1 MPLDSFHPAVRA
13 WFEERFGR
21 PSLPQAEGWPAIARG
36 ENVLILAPTGS
47 GKTLAAFLKCLDI
60 LYRQGDR
67 REPGVQVLYVS
78 PLKAL
83 NNDIYRNLEVPLAGI
98 EAKADELGLRIP
110 HLTHA
115 VRTGDTPQREREQ
128 MRRRP
133 PDILI
138 TTPES
143 LYLLLTSRSRDMLRT
158 VRYVIVDEIHAL
170 CTNKRGAHLALSL
183 ERLEALL
190 PRPPVRIGLSATQ
203 RPLDEVARYLGGTGR
218 PVTIVDAGSRR
229 NLDLRVEVPVDD
241 IRVLP
246 ENSLWPAI
254 HRRVLDLVAAH
265 RATIVFVNSRGLA
278 ERLAGQLNALA
289 GREVA
294 RVHHGSMSR
303 EAREHVEAELKAGR
317 LPCLVATSSLELGI
331 DVGAVDLVIQVES
344 PGTVSRGLQR
354 VGRAGHALGA
364 VSKGRF
370 LPKYRGDLL
379 ETAGIVREMRRGEIE
394 ESRVPTGALDVLAQ
408 QIVAMAAMDEWRV
421 DDLLALVRRAW
432 GYRDLTE
439 RQLHGVLEML
449 AARYPAEELRDL
461 RPRIVW
467 DRQAGVIRARE
478 GARALAVLSGGTI
491 PDRGYYEVYLEGSSV
506 KLGEMD
512 EEFVYESRVGDV
524 FLLGTGTWQIRAI
537 EHDRVVAAPAPG
549 RVPRMPFWKGEGFGR
564 PLSLGRRLGAFAG
577 EVAARLED
585 PGLLPWLQAE
595 CCLDERAARNLA
607 QYLRDQIDHAGV
619 APTDRRL
626 VLERFPDELGDQRL
640 ALLSPFGARV
650 NTAWG
655 MVLRARIRQM
665 LRLEAEVT
673 TSDDVIHIRL
683 PGADRPLDPEA
694 LVRIDPDE
702 AVELLLE
709 EVGST
714 PLFGAHFRMNAGR
727 ALVLPRPRPGKRR
740 PFWLQRLKA
749 ADLLQVARRYP
760 DFPLVLETYRE
771 VLRDV
776 LDMDGLRQVL
786 AELAAGEIE
795 LAVTEA
801 DSPSPMASQILLQF
815 VAEYMYEGEAPK
827 AERHGTLLALNRE
840 LLDELLGTGALRDL
854 LDPRAI
860 AAVAARLRGQAEGW
874 RPRGPDEVE
883 DLLRR
888 AGDMSEEE
896 LAAAGAGPEW
906 LARLEAERRAV
917 QVRFARGARD
927 GTGGDG
933 GPDGDGV
940 EVRWVHADDAPL
952 YRRQEADVE
961 AVVRRYARAHGPF
974 RPEEVARRYGLPV
987 AAVAAAAEALAG
999 SGALAAGEFTR
1010 GVEGREYCDREVL
1023 RQIRRQTLA
1032 VLRAEVEPVDGAAY
1046 ARFLLSRH
1054 GLISPAPGGAG
1065 PGRGPA
1071 GGAAPGRI
1079 APDRLLRVLRRLQG
1093 IPLPVELW
1101 EQEILPRRLPGYQP
1115 LWLDQLL
1122 AAGELHWVGAPGRR
1136 LAFYLPDEVQ
1146 VYADRLSAPPPDE
1159 LTPVQTRVL
1168 AACGAAGAAFLG
1180 TVARGAGLT
1189 PAEAL
1194 EALWDLAW
1202 MGLVTN
1208 DTFQPV
1214 REALRPECAVR
1225 RRGRTAPLLRGGTGR
1240 WWHTASLLA
1249 GSAPAGADAPGE
1261 NARAE
1266 SGASG
1271 WRASAGGEA
1280 GFGRDAPAG
1289 QAGDPVEAYAR
1300 LLLDRYGVVTRET
1313 VAADDGPAPWGEVLQ
1328 RLRRMEW
1335 RGEVRQ
1341 GYYVAGLTGMQFARG
1356 SDVELLRRARDL
1368 TGTPP
1373 VLLNAADPANP
1384 YGSVL
1389 PWPEGERLAR
1399 LPSNYLVLDGGLPV
1413 LGVEGYGRRLL
1424 PLAPLTEDGLAR
1436 ALAALPDLLR
1446 VRRAARPAR
1455 RIEVRQWAD
1464 MPIQQSPAA
1473 GPLRALGFEPA
1484 PRGMVY
1490 YGP

>member
-1 MPLDSFHPAVRA
+1 MTLESFHPAVRA

-21 PSLPQAEGWPAIARG
+21 PSPPQAQGWPAIARG

-60 LYRQGDR
+60 LYREGIR
-67 REPGVQVLYVS
+67 REPGIRVLYIS

-83 NNDIYRNLEVPLAGI
+83 NNDVYRNLEVPLAEI
-98 EAKADELGLRIP
+98 EAKARELGLSLP

-115 VRTGDTPQREREQ
+115 VRTGDTPQRERAE
-128 MRRRP
+128 MRRHP

-143 LYLLLTSRSRDMLRT
+143 LYLLLTSRSRDILRT

-170 CTNKRGAHLALSL
+170 CTTKRGAHLSLSL

-190 PRPPVRIGLSATQ
+190 PRPPVRIGLSATL
-203 RPLDEVARYLGGTGR
+203 RPLEEVAHFLGGTGR
-218 PVTIVDAGSRR
+218 PVTIVDAGVRR

-241 IRVLP
+241 MRALP
-246 ENSLWPAI
+246 EGSLWPAS
-254 HRRVLDLVAAH
+254 HRRVLELVEAH
-265 RATIVFVNSRGLA
+265 RAAIVFVNSRGLA

-303 EAREHVEAELKAGR
+303 EAREQVEAELKAGR

-331 DVGAVDLVIQVES
+331 DVGAVDLVIQIES

-364 VSKGRF
+364 VSKGRL

-379 ETAGIVREMRRGEIE
+379 ETAGIVREMRKGEIE
-394 ESRVPTGALDVLAQ
+394 EIRVPTGALDVLAQ
-408 QIVAMAAMDEWRV
+408 QVVAMAAMDEWRV

-439 RQLHGVLEML
+439 RQLRSVLDML
-449 AARYPAEELRDL
+449 AGRYPSEEFREL

-467 DRQAGVIRARE
+467 DREAGVIRGRE

-491 PDRGYYEVYLEGSSV
+491 PDRGYYEVYLEGRNV
-506 KLGEMD
+506 KLGELD

-537 EHDRVVAAPAPG
+537 EHDRVVAVPAPG
-549 RVPRMPFWKGEGFGR
+549 RMPRMPFWKGEGFGR
-564 PLSLGRRLGAFAG
+564 PLELGRKLGAFTG
-577 EVAARLED
+577 EVAARLAD
-585 PGLLPWLQAE
+585 PGLPQWLQSE
-595 CCLDERAARNLA
+595 CCLDERAAQNLV
-607 QYLRDQIDHAGV
+607 QYVRDQV
-619 APTDRRL
+619 AHTGAVPTDRRL

-640 ALLSPFGARV
+640 ALLSPFGGRV

-655 MVLRARIRQM
+655 MVLRARIRQ
-665 LRLEAEVT
+665 LLHLEAEVT

-702 AVELLLE
+702 AVELLLQ

-714 PLFGAHFRMNAGR
+714 PLFGAYFRMNAGR

-776 LDMDGLRQVL
+776 LDLEGLRQVL
-786 AELAAGEIE
+786 TDLASGTIE
-795 LAVTEA
+795 LAVVET

-827 AERHGTLLALNRE
+827 AERHGTLLALHRE
-840 LLDELLGTGALRDL
+840 LLDELLGTGALREL

-874 RPRGPDEVE
+874 HPRGPDEVE

-888 AGDMSEEE
+888 AGDMSQAE
-896 LAAAGAGPEW
+896 LEAAGARPEW
-906 LARLEAERRAV
+906 LAQLEAERRAL
-917 QVRFARGARD
+917 RLHAASRDRGGASPA
-927 GTGGDG
+927 GDAG
-933 GPDGDGV
+933 AV
-940 EVRWVHADDAPL
+940 HWVHADDAPL
-952 YRRQEADVE
+952 YRRPEADVA

-974 RPEEVARRYGLPV
+974 RPEEVARRYGLPP
-987 AAVAAAAEALAG
+987 AEVAAAAEGLAAAG
-999 SGALAAGEFTR
+999 TLVAGEFTR
-1010 GVEGREYCDREVL
+1010 GAGGREYCDREVL
-1023 RQIRRQTLA
+1023 RQIRRQTLTL
-1032 VLRAEVEPVDGAAY
+1032 LRAEVEPVDGAAY
-1046 ARFLLSRH
+1046 ARFLMSWQ
-1054 GLISPAPGGAG
+1054 GVQAGSPMPGAPGDSPAAG
-1065 PGRGPA
+1065 TPPA
-1071 GGAAPGRI
+1071 GAPAEGPWSGA
-1079 APDRLLRVLRRLQG
+1079 LLRTLRRLQG
-1093 IPLPVELW
+1093 IPLPAELW
-1101 EQEILPRRLPGYQP
+1101 EQEILPCRVPGYQP

-1136 LAFYLPDEVQ
+1136 LAFYLPDQ
-1146 VYADRLSAPPPDE
+1146 VGLFAGRLEAAPSEGLAP
-1159 LTPVQTRVL
+1159 TQAQVL
-1168 AACGAAGAAFLG
+1168 EACRATGAAFLG
-1180 TVARGAGLT
+1180 AIARRAGLS
-1189 PAEAL
+1189 PNEAL
-1194 EALWDLAW
+1194 EALWELAW

-1208 DTFQPV
+1208 DTFAPV
-1214 REALRPECAVR
+1214 REVLRSPSRSAR
-1225 RRGRTAPLLRGGTGR
+1225 HRGRAAPVLRGGTGR
-1240 WWHTASLLA
+1240 WWPTAALVEA
-1249 GSAPAGADAPGE
+1249 APAVLP
-1261 NARAE
+1261 
-1266 SGASG
+1266 
-1271 WRASAGGEA
+1271 GGEGTPGGA
-1280 GFGRDAPAG
+1280 ADRA
-1289 QAGDPVEAYAR
+1289 EAYAR
-1300 LLLDRYGVVTRET
+1300 LLLDRYGVVSRE
-1313 VAADDGPAPWGEVLQ
+1313 VAAADGGPAPWGEVLE

-1341 GYYVAGLTGMQFARG
+1341 GYFVAGLSGLQFARA
-1356 SDVELLRRARDL
+1356 DAVERLRRARDL
-1368 TGTPP
+1368 TGGPP
-1373 VLLNAADPANP
+1373 VLLNATDPANP
-1384 YGSVL
+1384 YGAIL

-1399 LPSNYLVLDGGLPV
+1399 LPSTYLVLLDGLPV
-1413 LGVEGYGRRLL
+1413 LGVESHGRRLV
-1424 PLAPLTEDGLAR
+1424 PLAPLPEERLGAV
-1436 ALAALPDLLR
+1436 LAALPGLLR
-1446 VRRAARPAR
+1446 RPAARAVR
-1455 RIEVRQWAD
+1455 RIEVHQWGDA
-1464 MPIQQSPAA
+1464 PVQQSPAA
-1473 GPLRALGFEPA
+1473 EPLRALGFEPS
-1484 PRGMVY
+1484 PRGLVY
-1490 YGP
+1490 YGPPRRGG